1 MPSAVSEAERAV
13 PDPARR
19 VATAPGDV
27 VFALALA
34 CFFLSGFA
42 ALLYQTVWTRQFAF
56 VFGTADLAVAT
67 VLAAYMG
74 GLALGA
80 AVAARWAMV
89 TPRPL
94 LAYGVLELVIAVS
107 ALLVPIAIR
116 SSTALAVLLFGSG
129 DAPPSATG
137 SALAVFYLGAAFV
150 ILLVPT
156 TCMGATLPLLA
167 RVSVRRD
174 EEVGGRVG
182 TLYAVNTAGAVA
194 GTVVAAFVLLPS
206 FGLTRTVLVGVAVN
220 AVVCLLAALV
230 ARRGDVTARVP
241 AASAPVDGSARLVL
255 VLLLASGITS
265 FTYEV
270 VWTRLLSH
278 ILGGS
283 TYAFATMLATFLAG
297 IALGAAGAARLA
309 TTPARALNGF
319 ALAELAIA
327 AGAYAAFRG
336 MDQLPALALRLGAGR
351 EPTQLGN
358 AALAA
363 IVMFPATVAIGAT
376 FPFAVRALAHGREDA
391 APVSARAY
399 AWNTVGAIVGALGA
413 GFFLMPWLGYA
424 GVVTAA
430 VGCNLAIAFATAVG
444 TAPRALPLAALAAT
458 GGLGLVLAP
467 PPTPWAL
474 IGTSPLSL
482 GRAPRTAE
490 FFAVGRSAGV
500 TVGLEGGIFKL
511 RTNGLPEG
519 VMLPPRRYRRALPD
533 RWLGA
538 LPILARPE
546 ARSMLVVGL
555 GAGTALEAIPER
567 FPDLDVIELEPRVI
581 EANARYRARRAIDPL
596 GLPGLHLHVNDAR
609 GALAL
614 TTKRYDIVVSQP
626 SHPWTAGASHLYTR
640 EFFAT
645 VRDHLTPTGVFV
657 QWIDL
662 EIVDRSLL
670 SSLLATLGDAF
681 PNVRVYRPFFRGTA
695 LFLASAAALD
705 VETHAARAVAAAP
718 NELARAGILTAEDV
732 AAALALDEAGVRAIA
747 AGAPLTTDDRN
758 LLESR
763 TIRVATPLG
772 YRGADE
778 LFGPLDPLPALLGK
792 LDRLYLVRR
801 VLADWD
807 FPRAA
812 RLVAALGDPVE
823 QATAAGILELA
834 TERVD
839 EGRARLRAALATDPA
854 AYEARIALLRAE
866 RAALRA
872 GATAAVALAADL
884 PERTRAV
891 IQGWTF
897 EDRREWEP
905 LRALERQLATV
916 AADDACYG
924 DALRLRAAWRIAS
937 ADPALAV
944 DAMALLDRVLPLSL
958 DPHDYLRRS
967 KAAAVA
973 GSLDIAL
980 ESLMQALDST
990 TPGAYSAIATAVAT
1004 ALASLPIGSELA
1016 DERADLERKIAVMR
1030 R

>member
-1 MPSAVSEAERAV
+1 MSEAERAV
-13 PDPARR
+13 PESARR
-19 VATAPGDV
+19 FDP

-42 ALLYQTVWTRQFAF
+42 ALLYQTVWARQFAF

-80 AVAARWAMV
+80 AVAARWAVV

-94 LAYGVLELVIAVS
+94 LAYGLLELVIAAS
-107 ALLVPIAIR
+107 ALLVPLAIR
-116 SSTALAVLLFGSG
+116 GSTALAVLLFGSG

-137 SALAVFYLGAAFV
+137 SALAAFYLGAAFV

-174 EEVGGRVG
+174 AEVGGRVG

-194 GTVVAAFVLLPS
+194 GTVVAAFALLPS
-206 FGLTRTVLVGVAVN
+206 LGLTRTVLVGVAVN
-220 AVVCLLAALV
+220 GVVCALVALV
-230 ARRGDVTARVP
+230 ARRGDAAAHVP
-241 AASAPVDGSARLVL
+241 AVAAAPSGERASRLVL
-255 VLLLASGITS
+255 VLLLLSGVTS

-309 TTPARALNGF
+309 TTPTRALRGF
-319 ALAELAIA
+319 ALAELAVA

-363 IVMFPATVAIGAT
+363 IVMFPATLAIGAT

-413 GFFLMPWLGYA
+413 GFFLMPALGYA

-430 VGCNLAIAFATAVG
+430 VGCNLVIAFATAVG
-444 TAPRALPLAALAAT
+444 AAPRALPIAAVAAVGGIALA
-458 GGLGLVLAP
+458 LVP

-474 IGTSPLSL
+474 LGTSPLSL
-482 GRAPRTAE
+482 GREPRTAE

-500 TVGLEGGIFKL
+500 AVGLEGGIFKL

-519 VMLPPRRYRRALPD
+519 VMLTPRRYRRAIPD

-538 LPILARPE
+538 LPVLARPE

-555 GAGTALEAIPER
+555 GAGTALEAVPER

-581 EANARYRARRAIDPL
+581 EANMRYRTRRAIDPL
-596 GLPGLHLHVNDAR
+596 GLPGLHLHVNDVR

-614 TTKRYDIVVSQP
+614 TTKRYDIVISQP

-662 EIVDRSLL
+662 DIVDRPLL
-670 SSLLATLGDAF
+670 SALLATLGDAF
-681 PNVRVYRPFFRGTA
+681 PHVRVYRPFFRGTA
-695 LFLASAAALD
+695 LFLASTAALD
-705 VETHAARAVAAAP
+705 VETHAVRALAAAP
-718 NELARAGILTAEDV
+718 DELARAGIQTPADV

-747 AGAPLTTDDRN
+747 LGAPRTTDDRN

-763 TIRVATPLG
+763 TIRVASPLG

-778 LFGPLDPLPALLGK
+778 LFGPLDPLPGLLGK

-801 VLADWD
+801 LLADWD

-812 RLVAALGDPVE
+812 RMVAALGDPVE
-823 QATAAGILELA
+823 QATAAGIVALA
-834 TERVD
+834 TERAD
-839 EGRARLRAALATDPA
+839 EGRARLRAALASDPA
-854 AYEARIALLRAE
+854 AYEARVALVRAE

-872 GATAAVALAADL
+872 GSADAVALAAGL
-884 PERTRAV
+884 PEPARAV
-891 IQGWTF
+891 IEGWTH
-897 EDRREWEP
+897 EDRREWDA
-905 LRALERQLATV
+905 LRALEPRLASV
-916 AADDACYG
+916 APADAAYG
-924 DALRLRAAWRIAS
+924 DALRLRAAWRIGSGDATL
-937 ADPALAV
+937 AAEALT
-944 DAMALLDRVLPLSL
+944 LLDRVLPMSV

-967 KAAAVA
+967 AAAAITGDRDV
-973 GSLDIAL
+973 AL

-990 TPGAYSAIATAVAT
+990 TPGMYRAVANDVAT
-1004 ALASLPIGSELA
+1004 ALASLPASASLA
-1016 DERADLERKIAVMR
+1016 QERAAVERKIAFMR

>member
-1 MPSAVSEAERAV
+1 VSEAERAV
-13 PDPARR
+13 PESARGPATVHRD
-19 VATAPGDV
+19 A
-27 VFALALA
+27 VFVPALA

-80 AVAARWAMV
+80 AVAARWAVV

-94 LAYGVLELVIAVS
+94 LAYGLLELVIAVS

-116 SSTALAVLLFGSG
+116 GSTALAVLVFGSG

-137 SALAVFYLGAAFV
+137 SALAAFYLGAAFV

-206 FGLTRTVLVGVAVN
+206 LGLMRTVVVGVVVN
-220 AVVCLLAALV
+220 AVVCVLAALV
-230 ARRGDVTARVP
+230 ARRGDVTVRAP
-241 AASAPVDGSARLVL
+241 LASAPVEGSARLVL
-255 VLLLASGITS
+255 VLLLVSGITS

-270 VWTRLLSH
+270 VWTRLLGH
-278 ILGGS
+278 VLGGS

-309 TTPARALNGF
+309 TTRARALHGF
-319 ALAELAIA
+319 ALAELAVA

-358 AALAA
+358 AVLAA
-363 IVMFPATVAIGAT
+363 IVMFPATLAIGAT
-376 FPFAVRALAHGREDA
+376 FPFAVRALAQGGEDA

-430 VGCNLAIAFATAVG
+430 IGCNLAIAFAAAVG
-444 TAPRALPLAALAAT
+444 AAPHMLPLAGSAVAAGLALA
-458 GGLGLVLAP
+458 LAP

-482 GRAPRTAE
+482 GREPRTAE

-500 TVGLEGGIFKL
+500 AVGLEGGVFKL

-519 VMLPPRRYRRALPD
+519 VMLPPRRYRRAVPD

-538 LPILARPE
+538 LPVLARPE
-546 ARSMLVVGL
+546 AASMLVVGL

-581 EANARYRARRAIDPL
+581 EANVRYRERRAIDPL
-596 GLPGLHLHVNDAR
+596 ALPGLHLHVNDAR

-640 EFFAT
+640 EFFET

-670 SSLLATLGDAF
+670 SALLATLGDAF

-695 LFLASAAALD
+695 LFLASAAPLD
-705 VETHAARAVAAAP
+705 VETHAARALAAAP
-718 NELARAGILTAEDV
+718 NDLARAGILTPEDV
-732 AAALALDEAGVRAIA
+732 AAALALDEAGVRALA
-747 AGAPLTTDDRN
+747 SGAPLTTDDRN
-758 LLESR
+758 LLETR

-778 LFGPLDPLPALLGK
+778 LLGPFDPLPALLGK

-812 RLVAALGDPVE
+812 RLVAAIGDPVE
-823 QATAAGILELA
+823 QATAAGIVALA
-834 TERVD
+834 TERVA
-839 EGRARLRAALATDPA
+839 EGRARLRAALAADPE
-854 AYEARIALLRAE
+854 AYEARVALVRAE

-872 GATAAVALAADL
+872 DATDAVALAAAL
-884 PERTRAV
+884 PEPTRAV
-891 IQGWTF
+891 VDGWTF
-897 EDRREWEP
+897 EDRREWEA
-905 LRALERQLATV
+905 LRAQESRLASI
-916 AADDACYG
+916 APADAIYA

-937 ADPALAV
+937 NDPARAV
-944 DAMALLDRVLPLSL
+944 EALGLLDRALPLSL

-967 KAAAVA
+967 VAAKNA
-973 GSLDIAL
+973 GDLDIAL

-990 TPGAYSAIATAVAT
+990 TPGAYAAIATDVAT
-1004 ALASLPIGSELA
+1004 ALAALPIGDDLVG
-1016 DERADLERKIAVMR
+1016 EREAIERKVALMR